1 MRNALHALTAML
13 LRTLRPALSP
23 CRSANSSPCSS
34 ATAKSDALMASAE
47 SSISSIAVVD
57 LVVLVEL
64 ELEAEVEL
72 EEEVELLEIDPG
84 LESLREC
91 SECTGAPQHTSSLW
105 CMITARATYRMRHT
119 LLL

>member
-1 MRNALHALTAML
+1 MLTVLLVQYKYVRCSAKVGGAGMYEPMRNALHALTAMV

-23 CRSANSSPCSS
+23 CRSANSSPCCS

-72 EEEVELLEIDPG
+72 EEEVELLEIDSG

-91 SECTGAPQHTSSLW
+91 
-105 CMITARATYRMRHT
+105 
-119 LLL
+119 